1 MRSEDWIPAD
11 IRRILSHPRFSHL
24 VACACLLLLVLACFW
39 GIRVMANRRLEPLF
53 VGQLLNRHD
62 LIEVERA
69 FLREKL
75 SGYKIENGQ
84 VLVPVGLRSRYCE
97 ALAEQE
103 AFPKDPGDFGIDAI
117 NRTTVLESS
126 EQRRRRSWL
135 ANEQAI
141 SLILRGFA
149 GIDDAAVHYDATIS
163 GGLHPTKEMTA
174 LVTIQPS
181 AGTVIDRRMMASIR
195 NTVTAYKAGLD
206 PADVTIVNQFTAEI
220 GVVSVDDAAQAYEA
234 RQATLE
240 RSWQTNVAR
249 VLRFIPGVEIE
260 TNVDLRTNREPPLSD
275 SVHPLEPSRIV
286 VAISVPIGYYRELW
300 NQRTTDANA
309 KANGPTSEE
318 LVEIERETHS
328 KIKSLVSNLAS
339 GHTEQEKPEIQVAL
353 FRQVDKNADE
363 VATSNGPFLAWIH
376 GHLNQIVQA
385 TVVLLAIGLVVG
397 VFRDLFYE
405 DVLSEER
412 PPPNVERPAQDLRVY
427 TPVDKKQSAVVE
439 SETQDTSPEQRD
451 TFVNADLTELV
462 REHPQAASA
471 MLKSWVKEAS

>member
-1 MRSEDWIPAD
+1 M
-11 IRRILSHPRFSHL
+11 
-24 VACACLLLLVLACFW
+24 
-39 GIRVMANRRLEPLF
+39 
-53 VGQLLNRHD
+53 VGQVLNRHEMN
-62 LIEVERA
+62 EVQNT
-69 FLREKL
+69 FLRAGL
-75 SGYKIENGQ
+75 SDYKIENGQ
-84 VLVPVGLRSRYCE
+84 VLVPVGLRSHYCT

-103 AFPKDPGDFGIDAI
+103 AFPKDPGDFERDAI
-117 NRTTVLESS
+117 AKTTVLESS

-141 SLILRGFA
+141 SLILRGFK

-195 NTVTAYKAGLD
+195 NTVAAYKAGLD
-206 PADVTIVNQFTAEI
+206 PADVTIVNQMTAEI
-220 GVVSVDDAAQAYEA
+220 GVVSADDAAQAYEV

-309 KANGPTSEE
+309 KANGPTSKE
-318 LVEIERETHS
+318 LDEIERETHAE
-328 KIKSLVSNLAS
+328 IKSLVSSLAS
-339 GHTEQEKPEIQVAL
+339 GHTEHENPEIQVAL
-353 FRQVDKNADE
+353 FRQVDKNADK

-405 DVLSEER
+405 DVFSEER

-439 SETQDTSPEQRD
+439 SETQDTSPEQSD